1 MARLVD
7 KGQQKV
13 LFAHT
18 AHGKACE
25 IQENAVPLH
34 RQKLKT
40 TATKDNK

>member
-13 LFAHT
+13 LFART
-18 AHGKACE
+18 AHKKACE
-25 IQENAVPLH
+25 IQKTAVPLH
-34 RQKLKT
+34 RQKLIT